1 MGMDP
6 FAPCALTLPVRRDVP
21 LRPRTTWRIG
31 GPARWLVTPVDAVEI
46 AGLLA
51 NWPDHLPRVIL
62 GGGSNLLI
70 SDKGVPGAV
79 MDLTQ
84 AMNRIYTITE
94 SLNADSETLVHA
106 DAGATTQ
113 ALAHFARRRGLTGAE
128 FLAGIPGSV
137 GGALRMN
144 AGAHGGEIRDLL
156 VEADLVDPAGR
167 LHVRPESAL
176 GMGYRHCGIDAAWI
190 FTGARFRF
198 RPDDPARVRER
209 MRAFNAR
216 RRRSQPL
223 AWPSAG
229 SVFKNPPAG
238 PKAWELLDR
247 AGLRGLRVGDAQVS
261 EMHCNFFINLGQ
273 ATARQMRELI
283 DRARERVAEHAGILL
298 EPEVQ
303 FVGWE

>member
-1 MGMDP
+1 
-6 FAPCALTLPVRRDVP
+6 PVRRDVP
-21 LRPRTTWRIG
+21 LKPRTTWRIG
-31 GPARWLVTPVDAVEI
+31 GPARWLITPVDGAEI

-51 NWPDHLPRVIL
+51 AWPENLPRVIL

-70 SDKGVPGAV
+70 SDKGVHGAV

-84 AMNRIYTITE
+84 GMNRIYTITE
-94 SLNADSETLVHA
+94 SLLADAECLVHA

-113 ALAHFARRRGLTGAE
+113 ALAHFARRLGLTGAE

-144 AGAHGGEIRDLL
+144 AGAHGGAIRDLL
-156 VEADLVDPAGR
+156 VEADLIDPAGGIHR
-167 LHVRPESAL
+167 LPEAAL
-176 GMGYRHCGIDAAWI
+176 GMGYRHCGIDPAWI

-198 RPDDPARVRER
+198 RPDDPARIRER
-209 MRAFNAR
+209 MRAFNQR

-229 SVFKNPPAG
+229 SVFKNPPSG
-238 PKAWELLDR
+238 PLAWELLDR
-247 AGLRGLRVGDAQVS
+247 AGLRGMRIGDAQVS

-273 ATARQMRELI
+273 ATAREMRELI
-283 DRARERVAEHAGILL
+283 DRAQETVADHAGILL
-298 EPEVQ
+298 EPEIK